1 VACCRHI
8 KHLLTDLRCQ
18 EAAKAVKVAES
29 FADGLAP
36 EADLAAARAAALTE
50 FSAHF
55 GTMWVSCCAQ
65 AAMMVT
71 APDIRA
77 KLTWHFRRP
86 QGGGF
91 SEASHYAA
99 EAASGY
105 AADGPHAERIP
116 KAIVESTREAVHRSE
131 RHHHARLLH
140 CIFGN
145 PFRPLRSLPH
155 ATFAWHGDMVCRIAQ
170 SVYIDRAFDRLP
182 ILADAL
188 EEGGCNDDAI
198 LNHCRCPG
206 PHARGCCVVDLILS
220 KDR

>member
-1 VACCRHI
+1 
-8 KHLLTDLRCQ
+8 
-18 EAAKAVKVAES
+18 VAES

-36 EADLAAARAAALTE
+36 EADFAAARAAALTE

-55 GTMWVSCCAQ
+55 GTMWVSCCAE
-65 AAMMVT
+65 AAMMAT

-77 KLTWHFRRP
+77 KMTRHFRHA
-86 QGGGF
+86 QDGGF
-91 SEASHYAA
+91 SDAAHYAA

-105 AADGPHAERIP
+105 AADGPHAEGIP
-116 KAIVESTREAVHRSE
+116 KFVVESTREAVQTAE
-131 RHHHARLLH
+131 RQHHARVLH

-145 PFRPLRSLPH
+145 PLRPLRSLPP
-155 ATFAWHGDMVCRIAQ
+155 ATFAWNGDMVRRIAQ

-188 EEGGCNDDAI
+188 EEAGCNDAAI
-198 LNHCRCPG
+198 LDHCRDPG
-206 PHARGCCVVDLILS
+206 PHARGCWVVDLILS